1 MGIYLNPGNSGFKRI
16 LGSEYI
22 DKTGIIAKINDTI
35 DTPKNLISISRARRF
50 GKSYTAQMLCAYYD
64 ITCDSKELFDGLDI
78 SGYGSYGDYLNKYDV
93 IYLDMTGIIGETD
106 FNDIVP
112 YIKRN
117 ITSEI
122 IEKYPDVKAEEGF
135 VGTLVNMVTENNRKL
150 IMIIDEWDAPIREA
164 KDDEKVQ
171 KEYLDFLRSLFK
183 NSGTTS
189 RIFAAAY
196 MTGILPIKKDGSESA
211 LSDFNEYTMIK
222 PRQFGE
228 YVGFTEAEVRHLC
241 DKHNVDV
248 EKMKKWYDGYSF
260 ANVGS
265 VYNPNSVMQAIDN
278 EDFDSYWTE
287 TSAAENLMDYI
298 TKDFSGLSKTIAE
311 LIAGIDVPVDTNGFA
326 NDLTTFRNS
335 DDVLTLMIHLG
346 YVAYDS
352 EKKTV
357 HIPNEEI
364 RREFSKTVKVASH
377 NETIRR
383 LKESEQLIADTIHMN
398 EEAVAAHI
406 EKIHSEETAPI
417 HYNSENSLRSVIK
430 LAYYTYRDY
439 YVQWEELPAGVG
451 YADVVYLPKKDSMFP
466 ALVIELKW
474 NKDAD
479 TAIKQ
484 IHDRKYPEALKG
496 FCGEVIL
503 VGVNYDKDAEPGKR
517 KHSCKIEKITL

>member
-1 MGIYLNPGNSGFKRI
+1 MMK
-16 LGSEYI
+16 
-22 DKTGIIAKINDTI
+22 
-35 DTPKNLISISRARRF
+35 
-50 GKSYTAQMLCAYYD
+50 
-64 ITCDSKELFDGLDI
+64 
-78 SGYGSYGDYLNKYDV
+78 
-93 IYLDMTGIIGETD
+93 
-106 FNDIVP
+106 
-112 YIKRN
+112 
-117 ITSEI
+117 
-122 IEKYPDVKAEEGF
+122 
-135 VGTLVNMVTENNRKL
+135 
-150 IMIIDEWDAPIREA
+150 
-164 KDDEKVQ
+164 KVQ

-364 RREFSKTVKVASH
+364 RRVFT
-377 NETIRR
+377 
-383 LKESEQLIADTIHMN
+383 
-398 EEAVAAHI
+398 
-406 EKIHSEETAPI
+406 
-417 HYNSENSLRSVIK
+417 
-430 LAYYTYRDY
+430 
-439 YVQWEELPAGVG
+439 
-451 YADVVYLPKKDSMFP
+451 KKRFN
-466 ALVIELKW
+466 V
-474 NKDAD
+474 
-479 TAIKQ
+479 
-484 IHDRKYPEALKG
+484 
-496 FCGEVIL
+496 
-503 VGVNYDKDAEPGKR
+503 
-517 KHSCKIEKITL
+517 SCSCD

>member
-1 MGIYLNPGNSGFKRI
+1 
-16 LGSEYI
+16 
-22 DKTGIIAKINDTI
+22 
-35 DTPKNLISISRARRF
+35 
-50 GKSYTAQMLCAYYD
+50 
-64 ITCDSKELFDGLDI
+64 
-78 SGYGSYGDYLNKYDV
+78 
-93 IYLDMTGIIGETD
+93 
-106 FNDIVP
+106 
-112 YIKRN
+112 
-117 ITSEI
+117 
-122 IEKYPDVKAEEGF
+122 
-135 VGTLVNMVTENNRKL
+135 
-150 IMIIDEWDAPIREA
+150 MIIDEWDAPIREA

-196 MTGILPIKKDGSESA
+196 MTGILPIKKYGSESA

-364 RREFSKTVKVASH
+364 RRVF
-377 NETIRR
+377 N
-383 LKESEQLIADTIHMN
+383 
-398 EEAVAAHI
+398 
-406 EKIHSEETAPI
+406 
-417 HYNSENSLRSVIK
+417 
-430 LAYYTYRDY
+430 
-439 YVQWEELPAGVG
+439 
-451 YADVVYLPKKDSMFP
+451 KKRFN
-466 ALVIELKW
+466 V
-474 NKDAD
+474 
-479 TAIKQ
+479 
-484 IHDRKYPEALKG
+484 
-496 FCGEVIL
+496 
-503 VGVNYDKDAEPGKR
+503 
-517 KHSCKIEKITL
+517 SCPCD

>member
-211 LSDFNEYTMIK
+211 LSVFNEYTMIK

-326 NDLTTFRNS
+326 NDLTTF
-335 DDVLTLMIHLG
+335 
-346 YVAYDS
+346 
-352 EKKTV
+352 
-357 HIPNEEI
+357 EI
-364 RREFSKTVKVASH
+364 V
-377 NETIRR
+377 
-383 LKESEQLIADTIHMN
+383 MM
-398 EEAVAAHI
+398 
-406 EKIHSEETAPI
+406 
-417 HYNSENSLRSVIK
+417 Y
-430 LAYYTYRDY
+430 
-439 YVQWEELPAGVG
+439 
-451 YADVVYLPKKDSMFP
+451 
-466 ALVIELKW
+466 
-474 NKDAD
+474 
-479 TAIKQ
+479 
-484 IHDRKYPEALKG
+484 
-496 FCGEVIL
+496 
-503 VGVNYDKDAEPGKR
+503 
-517 KHSCKIEKITL
+517 

>member
-1 MGIYLNPGNSGFKRI
+1 
-16 LGSEYI
+16 
-22 DKTGIIAKINDTI
+22 
-35 DTPKNLISISRARRF
+35 
-50 GKSYTAQMLCAYYD
+50 
-64 ITCDSKELFDGLDI
+64 
-78 SGYGSYGDYLNKYDV
+78 
-93 IYLDMTGIIGETD
+93 
-106 FNDIVP
+106 
-112 YIKRN
+112 
-117 ITSEI
+117 
-122 IEKYPDVKAEEGF
+122 
-135 VGTLVNMVTENNRKL
+135 
-150 IMIIDEWDAPIREA
+150 MIIDEWDAPIREA

-364 RREFSKTVKVASH
+364 RRVF
-377 NETIRR
+377 N
-383 LKESEQLIADTIHMN
+383 
-398 EEAVAAHI
+398 
-406 EKIHSEETAPI
+406 
-417 HYNSENSLRSVIK
+417 
-430 LAYYTYRDY
+430 
-439 YVQWEELPAGVG
+439 
-451 YADVVYLPKKDSMFP
+451 KKRFN
-466 ALVIELKW
+466 V
-474 NKDAD
+474 
-479 TAIKQ
+479 
-484 IHDRKYPEALKG
+484 
-496 FCGEVIL
+496 
-503 VGVNYDKDAEPGKR
+503 
-517 KHSCKIEKITL
+517 SCPCD